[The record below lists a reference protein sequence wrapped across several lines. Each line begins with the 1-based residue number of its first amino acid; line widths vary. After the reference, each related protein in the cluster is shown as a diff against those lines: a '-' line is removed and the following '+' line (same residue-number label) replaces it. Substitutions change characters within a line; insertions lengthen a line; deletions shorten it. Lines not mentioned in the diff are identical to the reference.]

1 MEERDQGGCRARCRH
16 LDHGTHFASLI
27 SRKDSVRVT
36 GVFRLQAG
44 APGDPRLLRSL
55 TVWYLNSKTRASQPT
70 PFLSFLIVLVLLA
83 AFPNVFPS
91 FLILPSNLTSAPLRL
106 PPPCSPPLPPSRQAP
121 SSPPRACLSA
131 DSTTLRPPSSHPLPP
146 PQPPRSTKAQ
156 SIKYSKKP
164 ARIRAVLL
172 PLSPYRHPAA
182 ILIPLLASSWQS
194 PSLCYF
200 FVPGPPRPTPP

>member
-70 PFLSFLIVLVLLA
+70 PFLSFLIVLVSLA

-91 FLILPSNLTSAPLRL
+91 FLILPSNLTSVLLRP

-121 SSPPRACLSA
+121 SSPPALACPP
-131 DSTTLRPPSSHPLPP
+131 TVPPSGHPSATLCP

-200 FVPGPPRPTPP
+200 FVPGPPRLTPP